1 MPAIELMA
9 GVIMK
14 LRVFTVAVTLLV
26 ALGPAQGKSFKS
38 ASPRW
43 LAENV
48 LAWATP
54 IQLNC
59 SPTFFVRHSIYDLV
73 WDIYELKSGGSI
85 EDNADDLA
93 ALNEATERLQA
104 DFGKTWDCRSA
115 YKNFGESGQILRGV
129 MYPANLDK
137 TLSNPF

>member
-9 GVIMK
+9 GGIMK
-14 LRVFTVAVTLLV
+14 LRAFTVAIALLV
-26 ALGPAQGKSFKS
+26 ALGPANAKSFKS

-73 WDIYELKSGGSI
+73 WDIYELKAGGSI

-93 ALNEATERLQA
+93 ALNEVTERLQA

-115 YKNFGESGQILRGV
+115 YKDFGESGQILRGV